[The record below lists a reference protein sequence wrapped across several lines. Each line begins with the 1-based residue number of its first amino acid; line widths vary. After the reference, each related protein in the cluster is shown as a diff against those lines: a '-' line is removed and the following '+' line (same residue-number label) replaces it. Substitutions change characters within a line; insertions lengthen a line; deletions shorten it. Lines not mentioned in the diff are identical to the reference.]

1 MNDLAHMIA
10 VQLQKRHREE
20 RGSYLRDLIAHA
32 AASLVLL
39 EGEREAYAAVT
50 KIADAMVGC
59 SE

>member
-1 MNDLAHMIA
+1 MNDPSQMIG
-10 VQLQKRHREE
+10 VELRKRTREE

-39 EGEREAYAAVT
+39 EGERSAYEAVT

>member
-1 MNDLAHMIA
+1 MNDPSQMIG
-10 VQLQKRHREE
+10 VELRKRTREE